1 MKCLEVLKLHI
12 DTLPRSKKQVFIE
25 KLVMENLDK
34 ARYLENNIPFEV
46 IKKCFELII
55 TYIKD
60 LSQATEGVLLNS
72 ILLEYIITTTDEKI
86 MEIILDV
93 M

>member
-1 MKCLEVLKLHI
+1 
-12 DTLPRSKKQVFIE
+12 
-25 KLVMENLDK
+25 MENLDK

-46 IKKCFELII
+46 QKTCFELII

-72 ILLEYIITTTDEKI
+72 ILLEYIKTTEDERI

-93 M
+93 MLFYIF